1 MAKAEHKLGAEI
13 TGYYNRGREAVRL
26 EGGKNQ
32 RKRKPGQ
39 PDSVRTVAK
48 TATSFC
54 L

>member
-13 TGYYNRGREAVRL
+13 TGYYNRGREAARL

-32 RKRKPGQ
+32 RKRKLEQ
-39 PDSVRTVAK
+39 PDSVRTVAR
-48 TATSFC
+48 TVISFC